1 MATINLFA
9 LEVRIFPRRAS
20 ANLIVTPQPLTKPIA
35 ALLLDIEG
43 TTTPIDFVY
52 NVLFP
57 YARTHVKDYLAAH
70 LSLPSVRAD
79 IAGLFEENAEDARR
93 GLNPPLLEGPAERLS
108 LDAVEAYVR
117 WLMDRDRK
125 TAPLK
130 SLQGKIWDEGYRS
143 GELRS
148 QVFEDVPRAF
158 KRWRE
163 RGKTICI
170 YSSGSVLAQKLLFAN
185 TEAGDLTPFI
195 NRYFDTNIGAK
206 KDPESYRRI
215 AGELELESS
224 TVLFISD
231 VTDELDAAASDG
243 FQTRLCIR
251 PGNHP
256 QSPASIHSIIKTFDE
271 VFP

>member
-1 MATINLFA
+1 M
-9 LEVRIFPRRAS
+9 S
-20 ANLIVTPQPLTKPIA
+20 SQPFTKPVT

-57 YARTHVKDYLAAH
+57 YARTHVGDYLAAS
-70 LSLPSVRAD
+70 LSLPAVRAD
-79 IAGLFEENAEDARR
+79 IAGLYDENAEDAKR
-93 GLNPPLLEGPAERLS
+93 GLEPPLLEGRVEQVS

-117 WLMDRDRK
+117 WLMDHDRK
-125 TAPLK
+125 ATPLK
-130 SLQGKIWDEGYRS
+130 SLQGKIWDEGYRR

-148 QVFEDVPRAF
+148 QVFEDVARAF

-163 RGKTICI
+163 RARRIFI

-195 NRYFDTNIGAK
+195 SGYFDTNIGAK
-206 KDPESYRRI
+206 GDPDSYRRI
-215 AGELELESS
+215 ASELKLQSIA
-224 TVLFISD
+224 VLFVSD
-231 VTDELDAAASDG
+231 VTAELDAAASAG
-243 FQTRLCIR
+243 FETLLCVR

-256 QSPASIHSIIKTFDE
+256 QSPAASHTIINTFDE
-271 VFP
+271 IFP

>member
-1 MATINLFA
+1 
-9 LEVRIFPRRAS
+9 
-20 ANLIVTPQPLTKPIA
+20 VTPQPLTKHLA

-57 YARTHVKDYLAAH
+57 YARAHVKDYLAAH
-70 LSLPSVRAD
+70 LSLPSARAD

-93 GLNPPLLEGPAERLS
+93 GLDPPLLEAPVEQVS

-117 WLMDRDRK
+117 WLMDHDRK
-125 TAPLK
+125 TTPLK
-130 SLQGKIWDEGYRS
+130 SLQGKIWDEGYRK

-163 RGKTICI
+163 QAKKICI

-195 NRYFDTNIGAK
+195 NGYFDTNIGAK

-224 TVLFISD
+224 TVLFVSD
-231 VTDELDAAASDG
+231 VADELDAAAAAG
-243 FQTRLCIR
+243 FQTLLCIR

-271 VFP
+271 VVS